1 MCVVYGTVLNVLVQA
16 KARFVIHLR
25 PTDVERH
32 LADDGVRYADG
43 TAVEIMLQQLMA
55 WGNLEAHP
63 DTAEVLTVD
72 DFWRVRDL
80 YQMSPAGEAA
90 EAALAVFEQ
99 SLRQPGELQAAAL
112 DDIRKQLDQ
121 VIFLSQQV
129 KVGDGDVFNAF
140 SLLRQRFEEL
150 TAQAQRFIGGLQRR
164 VELQGLHVESL
175 LTYKQSLI
183 DYLERVLSQP
193 VVAGP

>member
-1 MCVVYGTVLNVLVQA
+1 MYRTVLNVFVQA

-43 TAVEIMLQQLMA
+43 TAVEMVLQQLMA

-72 DFWRVRDL
+72 DFWRVRNL

-121 VIFLSQQV
+121 
-129 KVGDGDVFNAF
+129 
-140 SLLRQRFEEL
+140 
-150 TAQAQRFIGGLQRR
+150 IGRAL
-164 VELQGLHVESL
+164 V
-175 LTYKQSLI
+175 
-183 DYLERVLSQP
+183 
-193 VVAGP
+193 